1 MPSTLHTLI
10 RLLRKEG
17 STVSFAESC
26 TGGKL
31 SSLLTEQS
39 GVSDVFMGSVVSYS
53 NQAKKDLLDVSAES
67 LASEGAVSETV
78 AKQMARGV
86 RKKLRT
92 DWAVAITGIAG
103 PTGATPQKPVGM
115 VCFGVAGPGKDS
127 SKDESVF
134 EDSVT
139 RQFEGDRVSIQ
150 KQSAEYAMEFLAN
163 SLGKNR

>member
-26 TGGKL
+26 SGGKL

-53 NQAKKDLLDVSAES
+53 NQAKKDLLDVQAES

-78 AKQMARGV
+78 AKQMAQGV
-86 RKKLRT
+86 RKKMRT
-92 DWAVAITGIAG
+92 DWAVSITGIAG

-115 VCFGVAGPGKDS
+115 VCFGVAGS
-127 SKDESVF
+127 EF

-150 KQSAEYAMEFLAN
+150 KQSAEFAMEFLAS
-163 SLGKNR
+163 SLEKSQKNKK